1 MVCLTLLQDCCQLLP
16 RPHGLGSQFPERVS
30 CQQHLHHLVNP
41 KEFAAVPTGGWAGRN
56 LTAVFSLSLNLSLS
70 LLLLLGKRYGQEGR
84 VPFYLPLQFLPC
96 IWNIPAQTIHGSDSL
111 GEMRFYN
118 LGYQGD
124 PLFTKID
131 ESCGAS
137 RYLLPCSELCASFL

>member
-1 MVCLTLLQDCCQLLP
+1 M
-16 RPHGLGSQFPERVS
+16 
-30 CQQHLHHLVNP
+30 
-41 KEFAAVPTGGWAGRN
+41 PTGGWAGRN

-70 LLLLLGKRYGQEGR
+70 LLLLLGKRCGQEGG
-84 VPFYLPLQFLPC
+84 VPLYLPLRFLPC

-118 LGYQGD
+118 PGYQGD

-137 RYLLPCSELCASFL
+137 RHLLPCSELCASFLSDTVSPPGTTLFIHPGLGHVSTMSGWTGLLVAQLHGDSSGL